1 MESSKSKVK
10 LSCSVRIKPR
20 GDDESGIQNFD
31 SNFIHLDGLSLG
43 PFSSIVGPQDTQE
56 QTFVNVM
63 HPLIKSFGQGINA
76 TVFVYGQ
83 TGSGK
88 THSLFG
94 PPKFFNSSA
103 DNWGLCPKTIE
114 KILREKASDT
124 QVMISVVEIYFDDCF
139 DLLNGKA
146 QVPISGFG
154 ASKKAKPGGYLLEG
168 SKAKYGNDGKW
179 VSPY

>member
-1 MESSKSKVK
+1 M
-10 LSCSVRIKPR
+10 
-20 GDDESGIQNFD
+20 
-31 SNFIHLDGLSLG
+31 
-43 PFSSIVGPQDTQE
+43 GPQDSQE
-56 QTFVNVM
+56 QTFVKVM
-63 HPLIKSFGQGINA
+63 HPLIECFGQGFNA

-94 PPKFFNSSA
+94 PEKFFSSSA

-114 KILREKASDT
+114 KILTEKASDT
-124 QVMISVVEIYFDDCF
+124 RVAVSALEIYFDDCF

-154 ASKKAKPGGYLLEG
+154 ASAKAKPGGYLMEG
-168 SKAKYGNDGKW
+168 SKVRYNSDGKW